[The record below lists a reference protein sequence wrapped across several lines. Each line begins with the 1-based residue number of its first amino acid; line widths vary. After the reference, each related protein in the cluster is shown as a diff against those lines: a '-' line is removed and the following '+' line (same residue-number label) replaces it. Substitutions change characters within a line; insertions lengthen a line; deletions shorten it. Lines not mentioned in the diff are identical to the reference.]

1 MLYII
6 LLTYLILISLIS
18 IVVTVIDKINAIRSK
33 RRVSE
38 RALFILSVL
47 GGSIA
52 MYITMLIIRHKTR
65 KLKFM
70 IGIPLVI
77 LLQLCFA
84 LFIVVII

>member
-70 IGIPLVI
+70 LGIPLVI

-84 LFIVVII
+84 LFIVVKI

>member
-38 RALFILSVL
+38 KALFILSVL

-70 IGIPLVI
+70 LGIPLVI

-84 LFIVVII
+84 LFIVVKI

>member
-6 LLTYLILISLIS
+6 FSAYLIIISLIS
-18 IVVTVIDKINAIRSK
+18 IVVTVVDKINAIRSK

-38 RALFILSVL
+38 KTLFLLSLL

-52 MYITMLIIRHKTR
+52 VYLTMLIIRHKTR

-70 IGIPLVI
+70 IGIPLII
-77 LLQLCFA
+77 LLQLVVA
-84 LFIVVII
+84 LLILVNI

>member
-38 RALFILSVL
+38 KALFILSVL

-70 IGIPLVI
+70 LGIPLVI

>member
-18 IVVTVIDKINAIRSK
+18 IVVTVVDKINAIRSK

-38 RALFILSVL
+38 KALFILSAL

-70 IGIPLVI
+70 LGIPLVI

-84 LFIVVII
+84 LFIVVKI

>member
-38 RALFILSVL
+38 KALFILSVL

-70 IGIPLVI
+70 FGIPLVI

-84 LFIVVII
+84 LFIVVKI

>member
-18 IVVTVIDKINAIRSK
+18 IVVTVVDKINAIRSK

-38 RALFILSVL
+38 RALFILSVM
-47 GGSIA
+47 GGGIA

-70 IGIPLVI
+70 LGIPLVI

-84 LFIVVII
+84 LFIVVKI

>member
-18 IVVTVIDKINAIRSK
+18 IVVTVIDKINAIRSE

-70 IGIPLVI
+70 LGIPLVI
-77 LLQLCFA
+77 LLQLCFV
-84 LFIVVII
+84 LFIVVKI